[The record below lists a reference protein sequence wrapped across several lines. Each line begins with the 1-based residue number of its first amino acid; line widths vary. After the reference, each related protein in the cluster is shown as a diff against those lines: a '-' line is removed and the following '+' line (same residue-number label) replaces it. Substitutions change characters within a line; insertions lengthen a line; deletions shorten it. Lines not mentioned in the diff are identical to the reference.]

1 MAAADPVPWQPF
13 FATIAGSAAA
23 LIGLLFVGLSLH
35 LQAILA
41 DDAALARAR
50 ETLGIFLGQ
59 QLVALLL
66 LIPGQRAPGLGGE
79 LLLFGLLL
87 LGISRRVQHRT
98 RRQLPPAQQWRHR
111 RHSAAVNLGAGLIA
125 LAGASLLLGRGGGLY
140 WLAPSTV
147 LVLGMALVNAWMLT
161 VNIDVD

>member
-1 MAAADPVPWQPF
+1 MAAYDPVPWQPL

-35 LQAILA
+35 LQAILT
-41 DDAALARAR
+41 DEAALARAR

-59 QLVALLL
+59 QLVSLLL
-66 LIPGQRAPGLGGE
+66 LIPGQPAPWLGRE
-79 LLLFGLLL
+79 LVLFGLLL
-87 LGISRRVQHRT
+87 LGISLRVQRNT
-98 RRQLPPAQQWRHR
+98 RRQLPPPQRWRHR